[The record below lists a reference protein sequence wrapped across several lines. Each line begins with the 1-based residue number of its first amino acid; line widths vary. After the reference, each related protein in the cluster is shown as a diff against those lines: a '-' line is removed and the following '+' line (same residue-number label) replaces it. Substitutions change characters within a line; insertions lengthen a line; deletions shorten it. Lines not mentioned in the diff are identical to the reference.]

1 MKQNIKSF
9 SALAALAGAVL
20 SAVAAVADL
29 IYGLVYSEYF
39 DSVVL
44 LCLVAS
50 AVCLG
55 LYAFMNK
62 AATEFLNLL
71 SVLALGFGLGLFFL
85 NSYPVWADW
94 WGHFDM
100 YGSRGGVGP
109 VISIIVVIVVAA
121 ICGIVSC
128 FGRKEAN

>member
-50 AVCLG
+50 TVCLG

-128 FGRKEAN
+128 FSRKEAN

>member
-9 SALAALAGAVL
+9 SAVAALAGAVL

-29 IYGLVYSEYF
+29 IYGLTYNEYF

-44 LCLVAS
+44 LCMAGGT
-50 AVCLG
+50 VCLA
-55 LYAFMNK
+55 LYALMNK

-71 SVLALGFGLGLFFL
+71 AVLALGFGMGLFFL

-94 WGHFDM
+94 WGNFDM

-109 VISIIVVIVVAA
+109 VITIMVITLVAA

-128 FGRKEAN
+128 FSRKEAN

>member
-1 MKQNIKSF
+1 MKQNKKSF
-9 SALAALAGAVL
+9 SAMAALAGAVL

-29 IYGLVYSEYF
+29 IYGLTFSEYF

-50 AVCLG
+50 AACLA

-71 SVLALGFGLGLFFL
+71 AVLALGFGLGLFFL

-109 VISIIVVIVVAA
+109 VIAIVAVTLLAA

-128 FGRKEAN
+128 FSRKEAN

>member
-1 MKQNIKSF
+1 MKQNVKSF
-9 SALAALAGAVL
+9 SAVAALAGAVL

-29 IYGLVYSEYF
+29 IYGLTYSEYF

-44 LCLVAS
+44 LCMAAS
-50 AVCLG
+50 AVCLA
-55 LYAFMNK
+55 LYAFVNK
-62 AATEFLNLL
+62 AATEFLNLV

-109 VISIIVVIVVAA
+109 VIAIVALTLVAA

-128 FGRKEAN
+128 FSRKEAN

>member
-1 MKQNIKSF
+1 MKQNKKSF
-9 SALAALAGAVL
+9 SAMAALAGAVL

-29 IYGLVYSEYF
+29 IYGLTFSEYF

-44 LCLVAS
+44 LCLIVGA
-50 AVCLG
+50 ACLAA
-55 LYAFMNK
+55 YAFVNK

-71 SVLALGFGLGLFFL
+71 AVLALGFGLGLFFL

-109 VISIIVVIVVAA
+109 VIAIVAVTVVSA

-128 FGRKEAN
+128 FSRKEAN

>member
-1 MKQNIKSF
+1 MKQNKKSF
-9 SALAALAGAVL
+9 SALAALAGTVL

-29 IYGLVYSEYF
+29 IYGLIYSEYF

-50 AVCLG
+50 AVCLA
-55 LYAFMNK
+55 LYAVMNK
-62 AATEFLNLL
+62 VATEFLNLL
-71 SVLALGFGLGLFFL
+71 AVLALGFSLGLFFL

-109 VISIIVVIVVAA
+109 VIAIIAITLVAA